1 MDTPP
6 DHPNGMT
13 ALPAWPSSSSS
24 LPPALAASS
33 AGAHSWEE
41 FPDPEAGPPRVLS
54 PRVVLR
60 AMRRHW
66 WQILL
71 IWAVLSAGMVAGVKK
86 YVKPSYEAAAI
97 LQVEPTNRSVLAPT
111 AMSNDLDAFMQTQL
125 QLLTSSDVVALA
137 LKNPKVAA
145 LPRIR
150 MAGDPEFTIKK
161 QLRVSIPLRSH
172 AIVVSLA
179 TESPSDGA
187 LIVNSVVDAYTEISA
202 TLVDS
207 TTRKLIKQ
215 YKEAKQK
222 FEGEVERLREAM
234 TTLTAKTGNADPQSN
249 PALIALESYKR
260 YQERLNQVE
269 MDRIEAEVALGV
281 LNDAMRGIEQTQ
293 AGGAAPTD
301 PAQLEEAAERFLQND
316 GEYRRILTEYQEAK
330 AIYDQEE
337 RIVKRKASDP
347 ALRHYRDKM
356 ATLRRDAQAYRVANL
371 PAIREKLA
379 GGTLT
384 ADGEVDP
391 VAAQTRRDLQIA
403 KMTLAKLQ
411 NEETQLREQLGQIT
425 IERTNEGND
434 ALQAEFLKTDLSR
447 AQDSLSKVAVMLS
460 TLELESSG
468 QASVSNVSP
477 AKPLLRPTSD
487 KRLMMTVAMPV
498 VALMATL
505 GLFLL
510 IEIRSARVSDPD
522 DVAARVR
529 VGVIGVVPPLPSAL
543 PARGPKALRDQ
554 RRKLEEFI
562 QSLDHLRVVLCSRGP
577 GGRRCALITS
587 AVGGEGKTTL
597 AAQLAGRCANAGL
610 STLLI
615 DADLRRPSL
624 GELLEVPEGL
634 GLVDILMGDAT
645 PEESMVVIGNAGGFH
660 LLPAGTSGHDPSRL
674 LQGERLGQLIA
685 RFREAFDIVIIDA
698 PPVLAVPDALLL
710 GRWADGAVIAVRHDT
725 SRFPLVERAIKRL
738 TTVGVSVLGV
748 VVNGVRPTEAS
759 YENYHYHSSH
769 YADVGT
775 PAAAGVPL
783 TTDDELPG

>member
-1 MDTPP
+1 MDMPP
-6 DHPNGMT
+6 DHRNGST
-13 ALPAWPSSSSS
+13 GLPAWPTSPLS
-24 LPPALAASS
+24 PAMASAS
-33 AGAHSWEE
+33 GPQAWDE
-41 FPDPEAGPPRVLS
+41 FPDPEAAPPRMLSLRVLM
-54 PRVVLR
+54 RTI
-60 AMRRHW
+60 RRHW

-71 IWAVLSAGMVAGVKK
+71 LWTILSAGLVAVVTK

-111 AMSNDLDAFMQTQL
+111 AISNDLGAFMETQL
-125 QLLTSSDVVALA
+125 QLLTSSDVVSLA

-150 MAGDPEFTIKK
+150 MALDPETMIKK
-161 QLRVSIPLRSH
+161 QLRVSIPPKSH
-172 AIVVSLA
+172 VIVVSLSTA
-179 TESPSDGA
+179 SPTDGA
-187 LIVNSVVDAYTEISA
+187 LIVNSVVDAYTDVSTSLVSNT
-202 TLVDS
+202 TL
-207 TTRKLIKQ
+207 KLIKQ

-222 FEGEVERLREAM
+222 FEGEVERLREEMA
-234 TTLTAKTGNADPQSN
+234 TLTAKTGNADPQSN
-249 PALIALESYKR
+249 PSLVALESYKR
-260 YQERLNQVE
+260 YHERLSQVE
-269 MDRIEAEVALGV
+269 MERIEAEAALSV
-281 LNDAMRGIEQTQ
+281 LDDAMRNAEQSQPT
-293 AGGAAPTD
+293 GATD
-301 PAQLEEAAERFLQND
+301 PAQVEEEAERYLQAD
-316 GEYRRILTEYQEAK
+316 AEYRRILSEFQEVK
-330 AIYDQEE
+330 AVYDQAE
-337 RIVKRKASDP
+337 RIVKKKASDP
-347 ALRHYRDKM
+347 ALKHHREHLGQLQRDMK
-356 ATLRRDAQAYRVANL
+356 AYRAAHL
-371 PAIREKLA
+371 PTIREKIA
-379 GGTLT
+379 AGTLT
-384 ADGEVDP
+384 ANSEKDDA
-391 VAAQTRRDLQIA
+391 AAQTKRDYQIA
-403 KMTLAKLQ
+403 KLTLSKLQ
-411 NEETQLREQLGQIT
+411 EEEAAIQAQLDEIK

-434 ALQAEFLKTDLSR
+434 ALKAEFLKTDLAR
-447 AQDSLSKVAVMLS
+447 ATDSLSKVSVMLS

-487 KRLMMTVAMPV
+487 NRKLMTVAMPV
-498 VALMATL
+498 LALLATL

-510 IEIRSARVSDPD
+510 IEVRAGRVADPD

-543 PARGPKALRDQ
+543 PARSPRALRDQ

-634 GLVDILMGDAT
+634 GLVDVLMGDST
-645 PEESMVVIGNAGGFH
+645 PEEAMVVIGNAGGFH
-660 LLPAGTSGHDPSRL
+660 LLPAGTAGHDPSRL

-725 SRFPLVERAIKRL
+725 SRFPLVERAIKRM

-775 PAAAGVPL
+775 PTGGGLPL